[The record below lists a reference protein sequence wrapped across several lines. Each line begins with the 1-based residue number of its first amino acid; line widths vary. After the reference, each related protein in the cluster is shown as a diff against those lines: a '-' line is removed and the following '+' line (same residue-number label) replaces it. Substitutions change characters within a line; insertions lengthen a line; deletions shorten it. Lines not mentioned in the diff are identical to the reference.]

1 MTKGEFNVSI
11 SNEIK
16 ACVDSFVSRPR
27 LISNFCNDSQS
38 IVAEYNRRQIF
49 EMLQN
54 VDDQMDESSLL
65 RDDKCCLIE
74 FDKSKRSLCFKN
86 QGVPFSDEG
95 IKSIMLPHTSPKKKL
110 GKTTIGNKGLG
121 FRSLLNWKPD
131 EIIIRSNRTE
141 LTFSKE
147 VVKEKIDGNPALK
160 KAVLSQR
167 NDGSLP
173 MLVFPKIGNDESGS
187 KWVTEI
193 ELRWKDHG
201 VGLETL
207 FADIENE
214 LRSFKSELMLFL
226 PRLLKVGI
234 IIVSSEGKDSFEFE
248 SAESDYR
255 AVGVSDQHLYKKS
268 ITQSTNGEPSSK
280 VDWLVYRDSC
290 ELDGVKLAGDD
301 SRNFNLAI
309 AIPFD
314 PLVRSQLDGVLYN
327 YLPIKSAEQAV
338 EINLPCLVHATVKLK
353 ASRDALMPDD
363 EANKHIFSRLLPAA
377 LGSFAGIL
385 KNHNELLHDKW
396 FPYRLLSP
404 TSETR
409 NSCVRSLY
417 SELRTILMG
426 GTFCPCVD
434 GDYRKIGECWH
445 YSFLPGARTQITQYF
460 NEHKFLPEY
469 VLSDATS
476 EVPKNFEDSF
486 CSQAKLADAIN
497 TSIKDM
503 GLTDEQLAKL
513 IAVLIQISD
522 RTTRGAP
529 YASILRDETGYFNV
543 EDDVY
548 TSPSEEDARS
558 IAKPQ
563 DMVIGFISS
572 RLWECIK
579 LECGYE
585 NNCDKW
591 KRPRDFV
598 NDELRKVVNLHYY
611 DLADITRNIINWC
624 NDEVRK
630 QSATPESKQHA
641 VTEMLKAML
650 ENFDPT
656 AKVEGDDYRRR
667 MDIPLVVRSS
677 DGKVFLSRDFLF
689 DSAKEIYAGS
699 DISDSIFMSEA
710 DRRALFGE
718 VAQGR
723 DVDAFLL
730 SIGMRADVRIKLHE
744 LKRDDGY
751 ISFLRDL
758 EKGHGKE
765 QLNGGLPD
773 GSANPLPPRQYVQA
787 IFEED
792 LKCIRKL
799 GVEQFLRLLTSQQ
812 KDGILRSVENNP
824 VMYWTIANKQAP
836 WPLKVEW
843 TYLAWQVKDVLTNF
857 ILENSRLVEDFK
869 RRLDDKIQPVGLAV
883 DALVKLGAR
892 RRLVDLSL
900 EELYS
905 RLAGFDIQQNRG
917 VQKYYQRIRMAL
929 RQRIQEC
936 EKKEE
941 RLALEK
947 RCSELA
953 KKNLTHLYARKGD
966 GPIELVARDDIR
978 YWDNDLLSRKILND
992 NYKLEIGSRVG
1003 AESVRILFGVKPL
1016 GNDVDE
1022 QKDSKEPLHAITS
1035 ELNRRI
1041 RERRAFL
1048 LAVRYREIENDNLLS
1063 SAVSALKGIQVEVV
1077 RKCSY
1082 KFDGKLY
1089 EMLPGELI
1097 QVSRDE
1103 HRFIVCTDALTLKE
1117 ALSDPKFCLVMGEL
1131 FCILFSLTGTQIA
1144 GEFRNIITTSLDA
1157 LELYYKNDGDE
1168 NDFKAVKEALGLSE
1182 DEEQLWSSVAGRQ
1195 LTDKEKMSLSEKN
1208 ERRSCILTLTNKQ
1221 DNDKLDL
1228 SRQMAELSD
1237 EQVRDLILWV
1247 GMTYKK
1253 CSRMIQERILN
1264 CYRAEA
1270 KEIRELYTGN
1280 FAQALHAKLRLK
1292 DEHSQECYCGT
1303 LWAYS
1308 ELGMGWFD
1316 GCLLSLMK
1324 GDHLPDQ
1331 GAIEA
1336 AFFEK
1341 VKTEFEVELER
1352 VGAGGMF
1359 SEAPKADSECLK
1371 LLANAGLSLDN
1382 LPPTVQSKLFFR
1394 KEGLEKIVKAE
1405 IEKIIGDKNDPTAVA
1420 SQNQQVVFDGHVKD
1434 IVQISD
1440 LKGVSQIS
1448 PTKGKHEG
1456 DATSGRKRAVA
1467 YRTDRQKHMA
1477 GLRAQKKAWAAML
1490 KDPQRFR
1497 QPVDKTSLTGD
1508 QGIGN
1513 DACHYDFSY
1522 LDTDGR
1528 RRFVEVKAFDEGVF
1542 YMSNAE
1548 YDFAHAEENRE
1559 RYDLMLV
1566 VGDDVQYI
1574 KAPFSKNSEIGKHL
1588 KIVEDSWKGF
1598 AV

>member
-1 MTKGEFNVSI
+1 MTKEEFNVSI

-131 EIIIRSNRTE
+131 EIIIRSNGTE

-226 PRLLKVGI
+226 PRLLKMGI
-234 IIVSSEGKDSFEFE
+234 LIVSSDGKDSFEFE

-268 ITQSTNGEPSSK
+268 ITQSKNGESSSK

-314 PLVRSQLDGVLYN
+314 SLVRSQLDGVLYN

-409 NSCVRSLY
+409 NSCVRLLY

-476 EVPKNFEDSF
+476 EVPENFEDSF
-486 CSQAKLADAIN
+486 CPQARLAYAIN
-497 TSIKDM
+497 SSIKDM
-503 GLTDEQLAKL
+503 DLSDEQLAKL

-522 RTTRGAP
+522 RTTRVDP
-529 YASILRDETGYFNV
+529 YASILRDEAGYFNV
-543 EDDVY
+543 KDDVY

-558 IAKPQ
+558 IARPQ
-563 DMVIGFISS
+563 EMVIGFISA
-572 RLWECIK
+572 RLWECII
-579 LECGYE
+579 LECGY
-585 NNCDKW
+585 NRDKW
-591 KRPRDFV
+591 KTPRDFV
-598 NDELRKVVNLHYY
+598 NNELQKVVNLRFY
-611 DLADITRNIINWC
+611 DRAYITRNIINWC
-624 NDEVRK
+624 NEEVRR
-630 QSATPESKQHA
+630 QLDTLAKQHA

-650 ENFDPT
+650 KNFNPM
-656 AKVEGDDYRRR
+656 AKVEEDDYRRK

-677 DGKVFLSRDFLF
+677 DGKVFLSREFLF

-699 DISDSIFMSEA
+699 AIPDSVFMSEA

-758 EKGHGKE
+758 EKDHGKE

-773 GSANPLPPRQYVQA
+773 GSANPLPPNQDVQA

-792 LKCIRKL
+792 LKCIR
-799 GVEQFLRLLTSQQ
+799 GFSVEQFLRLLTAQQ
-812 KDGILRSVENNP
+812 KDGILKSVESNP
-824 VMYWTIANKQAP
+824 LIDWTIANKQSP
-836 WPLKVEW
+836 WRLKVEW
-843 TYLAWQVKDVLTNF
+843 TYLAWQLKDMLTNV

-869 RRLDDKIQPVGLAV
+869 RRLDDKIHPVGLAI

-892 RRLVDLSL
+892 RRLADLSL
-900 EELYS
+900 EGLYE

-917 VQKYYQRIRMAL
+917 AQKFYQRIRMAL

-953 KKNLTHLYARKGD
+953 KKKLTYLYARKGD

-1022 QKDSKEPLHAITS
+1022 QKDSKELLSEITS

-1041 RERRAFL
+1041 RDRRTFL
-1048 LAVRYREIENDNLLS
+1048 LAARYREIESDDLLS

-1117 ALSDPKFCLVMGEL
+1117 ALSDPKFCLAMGEL

-1144 GEFRNIITTSLDA
+1144 GEFRNIITTSLDS

-1182 DEEQLWSSVAGRQ
+1182 DEEQFWSSVAGRQ
-1195 LTDKEKMSLSEKN
+1195 LADKEKMSLSEKN

-1228 SRQMAELSD
+1228 SRQMAEMTD

-1247 GMTYKK
+1247 GMTYETCGK
-1253 CSRMIQERILN
+1253 MIQERILN
-1264 CYRAEA
+1264 RYRAEA
-1270 KEIRELYTGN
+1270 REIRELYTGN
-1280 FAQALHAKLRLK
+1280 FAQALHAKLSQK
-1292 DEHSQECYCGT
+1292 DEHLQEGYCGK
-1303 LWAYS
+1303 LWLYS
-1308 ELGMGWFD
+1308 ELKMSWFE

-1331 GAIEA
+1331 GAIEE
-1336 AFFEK
+1336 AFF
-1341 VKTEFEVELER
+1341 
-1352 VGAGGMF
+1352 GAP
-1359 SEAPKADSECLK
+1359 SKA
-1371 LLANAGLSLDN
+1371 
-1382 LPPTVQSKLFFR
+1382 R
-1394 KEGLEKIVKAE
+1394 
-1405 IEKIIGDKNDPTAVA
+1405 
-1420 SQNQQVVFDGHVKD
+1420 
-1434 IVQISD
+1434 
-1440 LKGVSQIS
+1440 
-1448 PTKGKHEG
+1448 
-1456 DATSGRKRAVA
+1456 
-1467 YRTDRQKHMA
+1467 
-1477 GLRAQKKAWAAML
+1477 
-1490 KDPQRFR
+1490 
-1497 QPVDKTSLTGD
+1497 
-1508 QGIGN
+1508 
-1513 DACHYDFSY
+1513 
-1522 LDTDGR
+1522 
-1528 RRFVEVKAFDEGVF
+1528 
-1542 YMSNAE
+1542 
-1548 YDFAHAEENRE
+1548 
-1559 RYDLMLV
+1559 
-1566 VGDDVQYI
+1566 
-1574 KAPFSKNSEIGKHL
+1574 
-1588 KIVEDSWKGF
+1588 
-1598 AV
+1598 